1 MARFQLSPNPYTII
15 MPRLYLAGF
24 LAAFLLLTG
33 CTSEDSGSVDND
45 SAAYLEDL
53 VITDLVEGEGQV
65 IQAGQRAEVHYTV
78 WFRDSSAEGNRGRML
93 QSSKQARQTFTFM
106 VGNDSVIQGWHQG
119 VPGMKVG
126 GTRELEVP
134 YRLAYGEDGR
144 MGIPGKQDLV
154 FEIELVSI
162 K

>member
-1 MARFQLSPNPYTII
+1 MMSRFLSVS
-15 MPRLYLAGF
+15 LFALALLVAGCASENAEV
-24 LAAFLLLTG
+24 AADA
-33 CTSEDSGSVDND
+33 EEAEVPE
-45 SAAYLEDL
+45 YLEDL
-53 VITDLVEGEGQV
+53 VISDLVEGEGQV

-78 WFRDSSAEGNRGRML
+78 WFRDTSAEGNRGRML
-93 QSSKQARQTFTFM
+93 QSSKEADRTFTFM

-144 MGIPGKQDLV
+144 PGIPQKQDLV